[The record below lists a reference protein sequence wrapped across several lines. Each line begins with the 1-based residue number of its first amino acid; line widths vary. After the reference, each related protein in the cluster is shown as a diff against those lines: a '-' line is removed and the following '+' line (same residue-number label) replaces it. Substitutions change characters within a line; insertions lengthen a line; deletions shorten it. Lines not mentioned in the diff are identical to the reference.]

1 MIAFLLKSWKA
12 SANITDSHL
21 TYIVN
26 KDRKINKYSEVVKTA
41 LVGPIHKKDDR
52 DQIKSYG
59 PVSLLYDF

>member
-1 MIAFLLKSWKA
+1 MKVMKA

-52 DQIKSYG
+52 DQIKSYR
-59 PVSLLYDF
+59 PVSLLYGF

>member
-1 MIAFLLKSWKA
+1 MKA

-59 PVSLLYDF
+59 PVSLLYGF

>member
-1 MIAFLLKSWKA
+1 MKA